1 MCDSSVAEWS
11 EGQRLTP
18 TIAGRL
24 RPLRASKSSQRR
36 GVGRARRAIRDP
48 QRSAA
53 RRIPA
58 QQLRQAGADAAE
70 QSGPL
75 DHPAADDRL
84 MTPPNW
90 HTFWNV
96 SVLFRDMALPH
107 PVAMATLKK
116 KIDAERRM
124 RELLESG
131 GLPEP
136 DLIEYDDDCIRLFFE
151 ETKTVVVID
160 LDDEADSEPELR
172 RRVGKAP

>member
-1 MCDSSVAEWS
+1 
-11 EGQRLTP
+11 
-18 TIAGRL
+18 
-24 RPLRASKSSQRR
+24 
-36 GVGRARRAIRDP
+36 
-48 QRSAA
+48 
-53 RRIPA
+53 
-58 QQLRQAGADAAE
+58 
-70 QSGPL
+70 
-75 DHPAADDRL
+75 
-84 MTPPNW
+84 
-90 HTFWNV
+90 
-96 SVLFRDMALPH
+96 MALPH